1 MKVKIIHE
9 HDQALG
15 NTVLQNSYPYIAQR
29 EQASSLISSYW
40 TLITL
45 MESPIPYL
53 IIFKGSTSKYHDA
66 MIRISSYEY

>member
-15 NTVLQNSYPYIAQR
+15 NTALQNSYPYIVQR
-29 EQASSLISSYW
+29 EQVSSLISSYW

-45 MESPIPYL
+45 MKSPIPYL
-53 IIFKGSTSKYHDA
+53 IIFKGSTSKYHDT